1 MGQLTREQLL
11 ARKIGHEVVDL
22 GDGSTVKVRGLNRDQ
37 AHTMQQLDTSRDRDL
52 FMIAE
57 GMIEPKMN
65 EEDVAAW
72 FAGDETGAI
81 ERVSKAIVRLSG
93 MADGQGKDA
102 TKSVPRRRGRGSA

>member
-37 AHTMQQLDTSRDRDL
+37 AHAMQQLDAGRARDL
-52 FMIAE
+52 FMIAT
-57 GMIEPKMN
+57 GMVAPEMS
-65 EEDVAAW
+65 EEDVAVW
-72 FAGDETGAI
+72 FTGDETGAI
-81 ERVSKAIVRLSG
+81 ERVSTAIVRLSG

-102 TKSVPRRRGRGSA
+102 TKSVPRGRGRGRA